1 MHKDQL
7 AFVTFTPFTDF
18 LITASIDGQ
27 VSFWKKVASGDVEFV
42 KEFKAHNGEIRSV
55 SVSWDGRNFASAGAD
70 GSIKIWDVVTFDLVA
85 VMSVE
90 KSPGVV
96 CWCHSRGAGVPL
108 LAVGNVVD
116 GEIAVF
122 DGRGEGQE
130 PLHVVKG
137 LHRRPVVAMAFN
149 AEYDCVIS
157 ADEGGMVEYWRP
169 SGNYDK
175 PENVF
180 AMKSSTNLFEFK
192 KVYLLWRELVVD
204 VFLQKLGK
212 IRTDVD
218 HDISGW

>member
-7 AFVTFTPFTDF
+7 AFVTFTPFTEF

-27 VSFWKKVASGDVEFV
+27 VSFWKKVASGDLEFV

-85 VMSVE
+85 VVSVE

-96 CWCHSRGAGVPL
+96 CWCHRRGASVPL

-122 DGRGEGQE
+122 DGRGESQE
-130 PLHVVKG
+130 PLHIVKG
-137 LHRRPVVAMAFN
+137 LHRRPVVAMGFN
-149 AEYDCVIS
+149 AEHDCIIS

-169 SGNYDK
+169 SGNYEK
-175 PENVF
+175 PDNVF

-192 KVYLLWRELVVD
+192 KVYLLWRKSFVD
-204 VFLQKLGK
+204 VFLQNLGK